1 MQQMM
6 NEKTKYRLAESM
18 KQLVKKKRID
28 AITVAEII
36 QLADVSRPTFY
47 RHFRDK
53 YDLVNWFFQKLCDR
67 SFMQMGV
74 SLTITKAL
82 NRKFEFLRGE
92 KDFFAAAFSCRSQN
106 NLMDYDYHCIYQFYS
121 DFIKKGG
128 EADFT
133 PEIRFLLEMYCHG
146 SIIMT
151 AQWAVSGMTTPPD
164 KMAAFLVEALPPKL
178 REKFISLS

>member
-1 MQQMM
+1 M
-6 NEKTKYRLAESM
+6 EKGNTREAIAES
-18 KQLVKKKRID
+18 LKKLTEGKEFEKISVGEICENCG
-28 AITVAEII
+28 ITRK
-36 QLADVSRPTFY
+36 SFY
-47 RHFRDK
+47 YHFRDK

-74 SLTITKAL
+74 SLTITEAL

>member
-74 SLTITKAL
+74 SLTITEAL
-82 NRKFEFLRGE
+82 NRQFEFFRGE
-92 KDFFAAAFSCRSQN
+92 KDFFEAAFSCRSEN
-106 NLMDYDYHCIYQFYS
+106 NLMD
-121 DFIKKGG
+121 
-128 EADFT
+128 
-133 PEIRFLLEMYCHG
+133 
-146 SIIMT
+146 
-151 AQWAVSGMTTPPD
+151 
-164 KMAAFLVEALPPKL
+164 
-178 REKFISLS
+178 